1 MKPADALVLASSS
14 PVRAW
19 TLKNAGLDFE
29 IDPSD
34 VDENFIKNGFDAKR
48 TSPKDVESKL
58 AEHKALAV
66 SQRRPNAWVI
76 RANQVLVFNDT
87 IFDKPADL
95 QEAASNLRQFRGHS
109 HELISAVCVA
119 RGNQPEWNYS
129 EAVRLQMRGF
139 SDGFLDSYLDEA
151 GESVVTSVGAY
162 RLEGLGAQLFSQ
174 IEGDYFA
181 VLGLPLLPL
190 LNFLRS
196 QGVIPT

>member
-1 MKPADALVLASSS
+1 MKPVDALVLASAS

-19 TLKNAGLDFE
+19 ALENAGLVFE

-34 VDENFIKNGFDAKR
+34 IDESLIKNEFNAKR
-48 TSPKDVESKL
+48 TSPKDVASKL
-58 AEHKALAV
+58 AECKALAV

-76 RANQVLVFNDT
+76 GADQVLVFNDM
-87 IFDKPADL
+87 IFDKPADV
-95 QEAASNLRQFRGHS
+95 QEAASHLRQFRGHS
-109 HELISAVCVA
+109 HDLISAVCVA
-119 RGNQPEWNYS
+119 RGNQAAWAYS
-129 EAVRLQMRGF
+129 EAVRLHMREF

-162 RLEGLGAQLFSQ
+162 RLEGLGAQLFSR

-190 LNFLRS
+190 LSFLRS
-196 QGVIPT
+196 QGVVPT